1 MLDKVIRAVDR
12 YEMFSSAQN
21 VTVALSGG
29 ADSVCLLY
37 ALKEIEEK
45 YSLNLSA
52 VHINHLL
59 RGEES
64 FRDEEFVKNL
74 CAKLCVPLKVFR
86 VDVNAESAKTG
97 ESTELC
103 ARRLRYE
110 IFARES
116 KGVVATAHSA
126 DDNLE
131 TVIFNL
137 TRGSGIKGLC
147 GIPPVRDIFVRP
159 LILCSRK
166 EIEEFLNLKEI
177 EFVTDSTNLTDNYTR
192 NYIRH
197 NTVSTLRKIN
207 PSVEQTVSIM
217 SENLREDEDF
227 LTSTA
232 NKIYLLCSKADFLD
246 AELLSVQ
253 HPSIIKRVIAL
264 FIKEKTGI
272 SCDSFHL
279 ESCKQILLFGGRTSL
294 PENLSAVCLKN
305 RFYIEGEQNE
315 PTFTYKVEIKEDILQ
330 KDIKINNLFLN
341 NHIDCDKINGSLKV
355 RTRFSSDEIRLRG
368 RNCTKSLKKLFSELK
383 IPENLRQIIPVASDD
398 SGVVWIYGVG
408 VSERVKVDFGTTKAA
423 EFIVTKVDNDKI
435 SGDVNYDRE

>member
-1 MLDKVIRAVDR
+1 MLDKVIRAIDK

-45 YSLNLSA
+45 YSLNISA
-52 VHINHLL
+52 IHINHML
-59 RGEES
+59 RAEES
-64 FRDEEFVKNL
+64 LRDEEFVKNL
-74 CAKLCVPLKVFR
+74 CKGLGVPLKVFQ
-86 VDVNAESAKTG
+86 VDVKAETKTTG
-97 ESTELC
+97 ESTELA

-116 KGVVATAHSA
+116 KCVVATAHSA

-131 TVIFNL
+131 TVLFNM
-137 TRGSGIKGLC
+137 TRGSGIKGIC

-159 LILCSRK
+159 LIFCSRK
-166 EIEEFLNLKEI
+166 EIEEYLNSKKI
-177 EFVTDSTNLTDNYTR
+177 PFVIDSTNLTDNYTR

-197 NTVSTLRKIN
+197 NTVTTLRKVN
-207 PSVEQTVSIM
+207 PSVEHSVSVM

-264 FIKEKTGI
+264 FIKEKTGTV
-272 SCDSFHL
+272 CDSFHL

-294 PENLSAVCLKN
+294 PKNLSAVCLKN
-305 RFYIEGEQNE
+305 RFHIESEQTE
-315 PTFTYKVEIKEDILQ
+315 PNFTYKVEIKEDFLQ

-355 RTRFSSDEIRLRG
+355 RTRISSDEIRLRG

-383 IPENLRQIIPVASDD
+383 IPETLRQTIPVASDD
-398 SGVVWIYGVG
+398 KGVVWIYGVG
-408 VSERVKVDFGTTKAA
+408 VSERVKVDFGTTKTA